1 LPTSGDG
8 AKLPQ
13 MVGAVIYV
21 RVSTKEQT
29 ENLGLPTQL
38 RSCEEYCRRQG
49 YEILERFHEEG
60 ESAKTTDRSQLQA
73 LLKYCRTHKGKV
85 HFVVVY
91 NLTRFAR
98 EKYDHFALR
107 AHLKSLGISLRS
119 ATEPIDDTS
128 TGKLMEGVL
137 AAFAQFDND
146 VRSDRTR
153 ARMRTALELG
163 RWTFPAPL
171 GYLNAPKWSGKSLI
185 PDPERAQLV
194 RRAFEDLA
202 TGRYTKQEVI
212 ARATA
217 AGLRSRK
224 GLALS
229 PQSFGQMTRNPI
241 SVGKVESPA
250 YGVSVKGDFQPL
262 VDEATFYRAQAVLD
276 GRVAVAGP
284 RQRNHPDFPLRG
296 FVRCEICGRPLTVSW
311 SKGRTGHYAY
321 YDCQRQ
327 CRAVNVSKAVLE
339 GAFADELALLQPTL
353 GYMRLVKDRI
363 LCVWEQRRSEAKDR
377 TAEQERR
384 VKAIQQTLD
393 RLDEAFLYSESID
406 LTSYSR
412 QRDRLREELT
422 FAKIEHHT
430 EAVDELDVE
439 GILAFAERI
448 LPRASDLWVQ
458 ASLGHKQ
465 RLQQLFFPEGI
476 AFDGNR
482 FNRTA
487 VTAPLF
493 NYLAPGETADERVV
507 SLTLAR
513 WNRMGRWLRRLKPL
527 REVTRARA
535 WSIPRRARPIP
546 IPYGGLGWVRCE
558 RPASQ
563 ECSSPRQSGRTD
575 RLMPERT
582 MWDRSV

>member
-1 LPTSGDG
+1 MPRRRTLPPAGDG
-8 AKLPQ
+8 TTLTE
-13 MVGAVIYV
+13 MIGAVIYV

-29 ENLGLPTQL
+29 ENLSLPTQL
-38 RSCEEYCRRQG
+38 KACEEYCRRNG
-49 YEILERFHEEG
+49 YEVRARFHEEG

-73 LLKYCRTHKGKV
+73 LLKYCRTHKGQV

-153 ARMRTALELG
+153 AGMKAALELG

-171 GYLNAPKWSGKSLI
+171 GYLNAPKWSKTSLVH
-185 PDPERAQLV
+185 DPERGPLV
-194 RRAFEDLA
+194 RQAFEELA
-202 TGRYTKQEVI
+202 TGQFTKQEVI
-212 ARATA
+212 ARASD

-224 GLALS
+224 GLKLS
-229 PQSFGQMTRNPI
+229 PQSFGQMMRNPI
-241 SVGKVESPA
+241 YAGKVESPD
-250 YGVSVKGDFQPL
+250 YGVSTKGNFEPL

-276 GRVAVAGP
+276 GRIVVTGP

-296 FVRCEICGRPLTVSW
+296 FVRCEACGRPLTGSW
-311 SKGRTGHYAY
+311 SKGRNGHYAY
-321 YDCQRQ
+321 YHCQKQ

-339 GAFADELALLQPTL
+339 GAFADELALLQPTA
-353 GYMRLVKDRI
+353 GYMRMVKDRI
-363 LCVWEQRRSEAKDR
+363 LYFWEQQRAEAQDR

-384 VKAIQQTLD
+384 VKAIQQKLD

-406 LTSYSR
+406 LTSYGR
-412 QRDRLREELT
+412 QRDKLREELT
-422 FAKIEHHT
+422 LAQIDHHAV
-430 EAVDELDVE
+430 AVDELDVQ

-448 LPRASDLWVQ
+448 LPRASDIWVQ
-458 ASLGHKQ
+458 ASLDYKQ
-465 RLQQLFFPEGI
+465 RLQLLFFPEGI
-476 AFDGNR
+476 AYGGNR

-487 VTAPLF
+487 VTAPVF
-493 NYLAPGETADERVV
+493 RYLEPGEVLDERVV
-507 SLTLAR
+507 SPEGLEPST
-513 WNRMGRWLRRLKPL
+513 NRLRVPPNIS
-527 REVTRARA
+527 A
-535 WSIPRRARPIP
+535 
-546 IPYGGLGWVRCE
+546 
-558 RPASQ
+558 
-563 ECSSPRQSGRTD
+563 
-575 RLMPERT
+575 
-582 MWDRSV
+582 